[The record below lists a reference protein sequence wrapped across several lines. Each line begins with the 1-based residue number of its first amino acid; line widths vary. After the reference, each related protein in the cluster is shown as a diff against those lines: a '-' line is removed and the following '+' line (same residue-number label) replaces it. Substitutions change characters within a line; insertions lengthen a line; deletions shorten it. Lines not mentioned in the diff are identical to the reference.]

1 MALALFRRAAVER
14 FLVCVRSHAEEQS
27 QSVVAAFIRQLQF
40 FFRKLQVIEM
50 IVLLGGSG
58 FVGTAIH
65 KSLLKQGL
73 AVEVIS
79 RRLLDYSDQAALTAY
94 LRDRRPEF
102 LINAAGYTGR
112 PNLDACEIY
121 KTECLDG
128 NAVLPGIIRS
138 ACESQNLPWG
148 HVSSGCIFT
157 GNREDGSGFT
167 EEDVPNFSFRQ
178 NNCSFYSGCKALGEE
193 VLQDAENCFIW
204 RLRIP
209 FNHVDSPRNYITK
222 LMRYDR
228 LLLATNSLSHLDQF
242 ADCCVASW
250 VQRIPFG
257 IYNLTNPGSVTTR
270 DVVHLIR
277 RHGLSDKDFQFF
289 DSESQFMQT
298 AATAPRSNCVL
309 DSSKA
314 VAAGLPLKP
323 VHEALEI
330 ALHNWQ
336 PQSR

>member
-1 MALALFRRAAVER
+1 
-14 FLVCVRSHAEEQS
+14 
-27 QSVVAAFIRQLQF
+27 
-40 FFRKLQVIEM
+40 M

-65 KSLLKQGL
+65 KSLLRQGL

-79 RRLLDYSDQAALTAY
+79 RRLLDYADEAALTAY
-94 LRDRRPEF
+94 LKDRRPEF

-112 PNLDACEIY
+112 PNVDACEIH
-121 KTECLDG
+121 KTACLDG
-128 NAVLPGIIRS
+128 NAVLPGVIRA
-138 ACESQNLPWG
+138 ACERENVPWG

-157 GNREDGSGFT
+157 GARTDGTGFREQDA
-167 EEDVPNFSFRQ
+167 PNFTFRQ

-193 VLQDAENCFIW
+193 ILSDAENCFVW

-209 FNHVDSPRNYITK
+209 FNEVDSPRNYISK

-228 LLLATNSLSHLDQF
+228 LLLATNSLSQLDEF

-250 VQRIPFG
+250 IQRVPFG
-257 IYNLTNPGSVTTR
+257 IYNLTNPGSVTTP
-270 DVVHLIR
+270 DVVDLIR
-277 RHGLSDKDFQFF
+277 KHGLSKKDFQFF

-314 VAAGLPLKP
+314 VAAGLPISPIHKVLD
-323 VHEALEI
+323 EAMR
-330 ALHNWQ
+330 NWQ
-336 PQSR
+336 S